1 MHVLGD
7 ELELLGFVVDDR
19 QPGGTVA
26 RIIGYAPQASPARL
40 CLPGDKAA
48 WLHDA
53 LLWVASRF
61 RVDTAVLRS
70 LLGFWIWGALLRR
83 DLLCIPQTIFS
94 FLDRF
99 ENQEVEWWSC
109 VRLEVVALARVVPWM
124 FADIGAPLCP
134 LLFATDAQGTN
145 DIDAG
150 GYGIVAR
157 PAPLQLVRAV
167 FERGSQVGL
176 TVARLNGDQSG
187 LRRPDKS
194 AAPTVPFTL
203 LPRELFDLDAWFVLD
218 HGRWRHPDHVT
229 LGESRGVIKLLDI
242 VTRGVAFHRLR
253 RLSLQDNRP
262 TSGAMTKGRSPSAP
276 LNYLMRRKTA
286 RALASAMRLGLPW
299 VESINMPAD
308 ESSRINAQ

>member
-1 MHVLGD
+1 
-7 ELELLGFVVDDR
+7 
-19 QPGGTVA
+19 
-26 RIIGYAPQASPARL
+26 
-40 CLPGDKAA
+40 
-48 WLHDA
+48 
-53 LLWVASRF
+53 
-61 RVDTAVLRS
+61 
-70 LLGFWIWGALLRR
+70 
-83 DLLCIPQTIFS
+83 
-94 FLDRF
+94 
-99 ENQEVEWWSC
+99 
-109 VRLEVVALARVVPWM
+109 M

-150 GYGIVAR
+150 GYDIVAR
-157 PAPLQLVRAV
+157 PAPPPLVRAV

-194 AAPTVPFTL
+194 SAPTVPFTL

-229 LGESRGVIKLLDI
+229 SGESRGVIKLLDI

-253 RLSLQDNRP
+253 LLSLQDNRP

-299 VESINMPAD
+299 AESIKMPAD